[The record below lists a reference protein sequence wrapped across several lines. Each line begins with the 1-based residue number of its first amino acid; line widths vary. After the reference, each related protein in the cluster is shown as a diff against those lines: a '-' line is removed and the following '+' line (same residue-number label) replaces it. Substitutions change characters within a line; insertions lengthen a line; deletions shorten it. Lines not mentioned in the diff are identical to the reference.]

1 MKALSTCTFEFKLV
15 WNCLLHFEDLAC
27 QNKMRVPGHCKIS
40 GSAVVDW
47 LARARSARL
56 FTGPEPYSE
65 LSASH
70 FGEVVDV

>member
-1 MKALSTCTFEFKLV
+1 
-15 WNCLLHFEDLAC
+15 
-27 QNKMRVPGHCKIS
+27 MRVPGHCKIS

-70 FGEVVDV
+70 FGEVVTSENGRKSPITGMKPLAEKVDSFMLLVR

>member
-1 MKALSTCTFEFKLV
+1 
-15 WNCLLHFEDLAC
+15 
-27 QNKMRVPGHCKIS
+27 MRVPGHCKIS

-65 LSASH
+65 LSAH
-70 FGEVVDV
+70 FGEVVTSENGRKSAITGMKPLAEKVDSFMLLVR